1 MRAGQKLE
9 TPNHV
14 VNDLSNYVKDFNWLN
29 NWINKYFFFK
39 VSDFLLGL
47 IVLIIIIFITFYSKK
62 KIKKNSKKEIIYL
75 YFALIIL
82 IIEWFINHPALRYG
96 GYSLIAVSFLPFI
109 ITRKYKN
116 KN

>member
-1 MRAGQKLE
+1 MLIFVLITNFLNTGCLIYPLVNSCFTNFDWSIQASEIEMMRLHYEGWSKAGK

-62 KIKKNSKKEIIYL
+62 KIKKNTKK
-75 YFALIIL
+75 
-82 IIEWFINHPALRYG
+82 
-96 GYSLIAVSFLPFI
+96 
-109 ITRKYKN
+109 
-116 KN
+116 